1 MRIVFVCEPEF
12 THTRPF
18 IPIAISKL
26 TQVKEGS
33 AFQREER
40 EREIKKAERERERE
54 KYGIFCPRHVKI
66 GLLGAS
72 KLYRN

>member
-33 AFQREER
+33 AFQRE
-40 EREIKKAERERERE
+40 RERER
-54 KYGIFCPRHVKI
+54 
-66 GLLGAS
+66 
-72 KLYRN
+72 